1 MRIKNNLFPY
11 PVLNAK
17 ETLSSFNNSIFNFD
31 YIENQ
36 DSEYYYLNNVHLNLS
51 DNNLQELILTNKASA
66 RMVVE
71 CSRTLYRSVFD
82 VGLDDKNI
90 KIPIGYLR
98 GPVEISCF
106 IIANENINE
115 YYSESFNSI
124 YGNYKFNIDKYD
136 ILAIDDGYNTKVDF
150 DESKDNKVASIF
162 LVVSNAD
169 ETATTMDIEIKSK
182 NIKISLPAKQYG
194 YYTNMKND
202 SNYQNIFFSIL
213 AIPALSYA
221 LTKIQE
227 EDFETARLKYDW
239 LESVVN
245 AYKNIYNKDLEEEWG
260 KLDCDVSQRLLND
273 AVTKSIDDF
282 YFLMIDR
289 YRNGGDNDE

>member
-115 YYSESFNSI
+115 SVSSLKSYVSIFDSI
-124 YGNYKFNIDKYD
+124 YAPNIFLFVSSM
-136 ILAIDDGYNTKVDF
+136 INTKCSF
-150 DESKDNKVASIF
+150 PNIF
-162 LVVSNAD
+162 LFKVF
-169 ETATTMDIEIKSK
+169 
-182 NIKISLPAKQYG
+182 
-194 YYTNMKND
+194 
-202 SNYQNIFFSIL
+202 IF
-213 AIPALSYA
+213 
-221 LTKIQE
+221 
-227 EDFETARLKYDW
+227 
-239 LESVVN
+239 
-245 AYKNIYNKDLEEEWG
+245 
-260 KLDCDVSQRLLND
+260 C
-273 AVTKSIDDF
+273 
-282 YFLMIDR
+282 
-289 YRNGGDNDE
+289 